1 MFTEER
7 QEKIEQY
14 IIERGSV
21 SVLELSNRFD
31 VSEVTIRKD
40 LEELQKGDYIVRTH
54 GGAMMKYSSLPRPY
68 FQDLVV
74 KCQDEKRNI
83 AKKALEFIKD
93 GDAIILDG
101 STTVNELAVMISTS
115 SLKNLTIV
123 TTSITTAQIF
133 ANNEEV
139 SVLLIGGFLNK
150 RMNTVEGT
158 IAVQQIQNIAA
169 DKCFIGMD
177 GIDSSF
183 GFSTTSFVEAAV
195 KQSVAKASKKSF
207 VLLDHTKFNKKYF
220 SKVFELNGD
229 VDCVITGKR
238 RNSIN
243 YDVIESQLELVF
255 AEE

>member
-54 GGAMMKYSSLPRPY
+54 GGAMMKYPSLPRPH
-68 FQDLVV
+68 FQDLVI
-74 KCQDEKRNI
+74 KCQDEKREI
-83 AKKALEFIKD
+83 AKKAFEFVRD

-115 SLKNLTIV
+115 SLKDLTVV

-133 ANNEEV
+133 AKSEDI
-139 SVLLIGGFLNK
+139 SILLIGGFLNK

-158 IAVQQIQNIAA
+158 IAVQQLQSITA

-177 GIDSSF
+177 GIDNNF
-183 GFSTTSFVEAAV
+183 GFSTSSFIEAAV
-195 KQSVAKASKKSF
+195 KQSIANASNKTF

-220 SKVFELNGD
+220 SKVFDLNGV

-238 RNSIN
+238 HNSIN
-243 YDVIESQLELVF
+243 YKVIENQLELIF